1 MSCMGTTTEI
11 LVDVLLWTVAGRV
24 PNNTE
29 EIFEKLVPVI
39 VRGASFT
46 AVLGLMELICKEG
59 R

>member
-1 MSCMGTTTEI
+1 MGTTTEI

-29 EIFEKLVPVI
+29 ERFEKLVPVMI
-39 VRGASFT
+39 SGLRCT
-46 AVLGLMELICKEG
+46 DLGGLIKLTCRVG